1 MGANALAKDETAK
14 LVLERSRYRL
24 DIYGTAR
31 GVGHSSRTLIRRL
44 WFDHRLLV
52 VQEDRL
58 GGDGEIEA
66 TIHYDDFRAFDEEV
80 PCRRR
85 PSPIQR
91 LGCYAR
97 SKFLSRLGEGREP
110 CKSPSMNC
118 IRIRQSQRKTWDRLC
133 NRDEDSR
140 TETATTWQS
149 VAILD
154 ETGVLAQHGQEAG
167 GAHGA
172 LLLPTIDRLLTQSQV
187 KLHEL
192 SGLVCSAGPGSF
204 TGIRVG
210 LATGLGLRAATGLP
224 LVLVPTLEAM
234 AWNVDSTI
242 PICPLLSSR
251 RGEVYWAIFR
261 RGVDGHV
268 ERVLG
273 EQVGTEH
280 AFVQS
285 LHEPTLV
292 FGAGWTTMA
301 PRLATTWQRRVR

>member
-1 MGANALAKDETAK
+1 MKILA
-14 LVLERSRYRL
+14 
-24 DIYGTAR
+24 I
-31 GVGHSSRTLIRRL
+31 
-44 WFDHRLLV
+44 
-52 VQEDRL
+52 
-58 GGDGEIEA
+58 
-66 TIHYDDFRAFDEEV
+66 
-80 PCRRR
+80 
-85 PSPIQR
+85 
-91 LGCYAR
+91 
-97 SKFLSRLGEGREP
+97 
-110 CKSPSMNC
+110 
-118 IRIRQSQRKTWDRLC
+118 
-133 NRDEDSR
+133 
-140 TETATTWQS
+140 ETATTWQS

-301 PRLATTWQRRVR
+301 PETRDHLAKAGTVTVGPERLFTPSAVSVARVGMSQLQRGEVAGEVVAPLYVQRAEADIQYERSGGLSPVARRQGRVERKTAERLARGRKRSRV